1 MPRKRQR
8 DGDDGSGGGDAAA
21 DRMEAAPEEP
31 SFEELLGR
39 LDIVVRRLESGEL
52 GLDGSIAAFESG
64 VGLVK
69 RLQERLAAAEA
80 RVHWLVAEVE
90 SADGADPAAT
100 PPADLIPGSG
110 QTAGRPGSDGQD
122 QP

>member
-1 MPRKRQR
+1 MPRKRH
-8 DGDDGSGGGDAAA
+8 GNDDERGAGDALAA
-21 DRMEAAPEEP
+21 RMETAPDEA

-39 LDIVVRRLESGEL
+39 LDAVVRRLESGEL

-64 VGLVK
+64 VGIVK

-90 SADGADPAAT
+90 SAAGADPAAD
-100 PPADLIPGSG
+100 PSSG
-110 QTAGRPGSDGQD
+110 GPPGSDGPAAHPGPSGRD
-122 QP
+122 RS